1 MNIKALIKKYEAVE
15 CVVGIV
21 SGKNYS
27 KNRSKR
33 LETTGRTATSQS
45 STVCGGFYRRTEK
58 TGSYTV
64 LLNRRM
70 HV

>member
-15 CVVGIV
+15 CVVSIV

-33 LETTGRTATSQS
+33 LETTRRTRKSQS
-45 STVCGGFYRRTEK
+45 YAGCGGL
-58 TGSYTV
+58 V
-64 LLNRRM
+64 
-70 HV
+70 